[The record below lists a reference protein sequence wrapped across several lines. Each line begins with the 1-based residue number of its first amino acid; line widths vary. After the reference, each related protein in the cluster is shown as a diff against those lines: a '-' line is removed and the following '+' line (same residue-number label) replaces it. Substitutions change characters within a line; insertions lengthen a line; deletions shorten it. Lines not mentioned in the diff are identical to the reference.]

1 MELQEIDHLLEELTA
16 LLVSQECGGDDAAIE
31 PAILN
36 AVADYVEGVD
46 STGAGLDQLRQALEA
61 AAGEGD
67 DSAKQRMKA
76 AGCSRAIRLLRD
88 TIWQA

>member
-16 LLVSQECGGDDAAIE
+16 LLASQESGRDDAAIE

-46 STGAGLDQLRQALEA
+46 STGAGLDHLRKALEA
-61 AAGEGD
+61 AVGED
-67 DSAKQRMKA
+67 DRSAKQRMKA
-76 AGCSRAIRLLRD
+76 AGCSRAIRLLHD
-88 TIWQA
+88 AAWLA